1 MNEQMLS
8 ELVKIHAFY
17 IETRDF
23 QSASQVTL
31 AMDVIINYY
40 QTVKED
46 ENN

>member
-17 IETRDF
+17 IETKDF

-40 QTVKED
+40 QTKTD

>member
-17 IETRDF
+17 IETKDF
-23 QSASQVTL
+23 QSAIQVTL